1 MNEPK
6 QTKHAPGYYLLYDF
20 ARITAALP
28 GLIAFRPKIYF
39 ENEAAKQRIRGGAL
53 LIGNH
58 AGFCD
63 PIYMMF
69 AVWYRRHHFICIKE
83 LFEGKRKFFFEHFRC
98 IPIDR
103 GNFGMDSFR
112 IIVDHLSQGRIVS
125 MFPEGRIEDG
135 MKSFKSGMVLM
146 AMKSKA
152 PIIPI
157 YIHPRQHWWQR
168 LRMAV
173 GEGVDVCALCGV
185 GASFSRVEDI
195 AVLLHNKETQLKK
208 LCERDE

>member
-1 MNEPK
+1 MKEPK
-6 QTKHAPGYYLLYDF
+6 KRKHPLGYYFLHDF
-20 ARITAALP
+20 AKVTAGIP

-39 ENEAAKQRIRGGAL
+39 ENEAARARIRGGAL

-58 AGFCD
+58 AGFFD

-69 AVWYRRHHFICIKE
+69 AIWYRRHHFICTKE
-83 LFEGKRKFFFEHFRC
+83 LFEGKQKFFFEHFRC

-103 GNFGMDSFR
+103 GNFGIDSFR
-112 IIVDHLSQGRIVS
+112 LIVEHLSQGKIVS

-146 AMKSKA
+146 AMKSKT

-157 YIHPRQHWWQR
+157 YIQPRSHWWQR

-173 GEGVDVCALCGV
+173 GEGVDVCTLCGS
-185 GASFSRVEDI
+185 GANFSRVEDI
-195 AVLLHNKETQLKK
+195 AALLHDKEIQLQK
-208 LCERDE
+208 LCERD

>member
-6 QTKHAPGYYLLYDF
+6 KRKHPLGYYFLYDF
-20 ARITAALP
+20 AKVTAGIP

-58 AGFCD
+58 AGFFD

-69 AVWYRRHHFICIKE
+69 AIWYRRHHFICTKE
-83 LFEGKRKFFFEHFRC
+83 LFDGKQKFFFEHFHC

-103 GNFGMDSFR
+103 GNFGIDSFR
-112 IIVDHLSQGRIVS
+112 LIVDQLSQGRIVS

-146 AMKSKA
+146 AMKSKT
-152 PIIPI
+152 PIVPI
-157 YIHPRQHWWQR
+157 YIQPRTHWWQR

-173 GEGVDVCALCGV
+173 GEGVDVSALCGS
-185 GASFSRVEDI
+185 GANFARVEDI
-195 AVLLHNKETQLKK
+195 AALLHDKETQLQK
-208 LCERDE
+208 LCERD